1 MARPQRVAAGAG
13 RPEGRRR
20 PHRGRPAAEGHAEKA
35 DTHIAIRPGGD
46 WAFLLGLI
54 KVIFDNGW
62 DHKADCAQVTG
73 IGHVRA
79 LAAEADLDDLSAKC
93 DVPVEDIVDVAG
105 RFALAPTAMCMT
117 HTGVSQNRPGT
128 IGEWLGHLLNAVTG
142 RVDRPGGRRFEPG
155 YVDVVKTVAMLAR
168 PVEGSPGCGA
178 CRRWPATTRWPSWPT
193 RSPPPG
199 RGGSGRW

>member
-1 MARPQRVAAGAG
+1 MLMLVPDVDACRCFLMVGMNPAVSAMNWLENVPNGWRRVLAAQKAGADLIVVDPL
-13 RPEGRRR
+13 RTPT
-20 PHRGRPAAEGHAEKA
+20 AEKA

-117 HTGVSQNRPGT
+117 HTGVSQNRTGT
-128 IGEWLGHLLNAVTG
+128 IGE
-142 RVDRPGGRRFEPG
+142 
-155 YVDVVKTVAMLAR
+155 
-168 PVEGSPGCGA
+168 
-178 CRRWPATTRWPSWPT
+178 
-193 RSPPPG
+193 
-199 RGGSGRW
+199 